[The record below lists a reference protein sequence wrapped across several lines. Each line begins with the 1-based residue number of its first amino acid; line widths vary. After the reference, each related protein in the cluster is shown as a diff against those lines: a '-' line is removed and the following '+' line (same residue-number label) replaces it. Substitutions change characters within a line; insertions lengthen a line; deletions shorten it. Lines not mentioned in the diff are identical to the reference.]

1 MPLYRI
7 TAPNG
12 LTYEIEGPDGASDAD
27 VAQAVMAQHPEAG
40 QPRKESGILS
50 ELRRGIEQPISSAVT
65 GLKSVFGTPEEEAIK
80 GVQRGQVISERAGE
94 GPSLEAVKKAYE
106 RGLLPAAG
114 EVLSQIPKALAGQV
128 GTIGSAMAG
137 ARLGAMAGAPFGPVG
152 AAIGGAGGAGAALL
166 PQFLGSNIER
176 QAAESMAKQQPVDI
190 RMGEAAKA
198 AAGQA
203 ALEGV
208 GQAVMLGKGLVKG
221 VLGLTDDAVL
231 MTAKAEQEL
240 LKKAQQSLAGAATRG
255 AAAGATEIPVEVGQ
269 QILERWQAGLP
280 LTNSDALKEYGESAY
295 LAGLIGGTV
304 GGASRVMERGAA
316 RDRLAQQPPAAEP
329 PGQLPPTAPPGTQGE
344 MFTPEEMGRPP
355 APSAAPAAEPEPV
368 APGATQPTEQL
379 GLGLEAVRE
388 YADLV
393 QERERLRQ
401 QEQTPEVKAR
411 IAQLTQDLIDRNTFE
426 IDTLRGQKAQEE
438 EGARRFPALAAA
450 PQREPSPQ
458 GDLFGGTEDFVLPE
472 RKEPAVSAPAL
483 KVTPG
488 KAPVQRR
495 VPLQP
500 MREGVTRE
508 TPEPTITSEDIML
521 TAIPLGKGV
530 QKWVQNNVWGRTRSQ
545 LQDLVTRQ
553 PDLIKGSSPRAR
565 LLRVLTAP
573 EVPSFQEAINE
584 PATAA
589 QPTPEP
595 TTERGGDQPGLELP
609 SGPTGPGGVGGPAA
623 TPARPARPVRRRLA
637 PAGEPVSPGGVTE
650 GAERG
655 ALNEPS
661 PAVVRTPGV
670 AETLPTSAPETAA
683 PTAVE
688 QPAPD
693 TAIETVDEEAARK
706 KEAADMAERMRA
718 AGKRPPRV
726 APPRVETAPRAAA
739 EPTELPEKLRE
750 PTGINTFG
758 VEEPEVTRGPQGML
772 FPMSKREEMDYAR
785 EADRRAEEAR
795 AAEEEAALEERRP
808 KPRAQ
813 TPEGQLRLDLTNK
826 PEPTPEP
833 KVEPKAQPTWADA
846 YELGNQFVVYQD
858 DEVALVRGLNRFG
871 QSSYFPMTRNGAISN
886 GTIEAQTDKSRL
898 FTPEQLARLRKVAE
912 DLHTQEAALAAKY
925 PDGPLTDAKTNVVGG
940 DSVDAKYTQY
950 LSELLKSLGLGDL
963 KVFMYHADDVQGAE
977 NTDKH
982 RLYGTY
988 SAMQKF
994 RPKETDGAVRSYDLN
1009 KNVYGM
1015 YIRGGMSTELTLE
1028 TIAHEMGHIIE
1039 SRLQDL
1045 ADARTQQAI
1054 QDEYNAWYAKS
1065 KGLNI
1070 REFVHGLRNR
1080 FTMDSEGIKLE
1091 GKVGDQPATKMRD
1104 FEDYW
1109 ASKSEWFA
1117 DNVSRWATTNEK
1129 PLTITE
1135 KFFSMVAQKMRDL
1148 VAIVTGRKYPP
1159 AKSVADFLNK
1169 MGPPDLMP
1177 SESESRRIGGEP
1189 VKEQFSVSYSTEQL
1203 VDSMGDLNPPQ
1214 KSALRSIIDGFK
1226 SQADPSLGVK
1236 FRTQVTDI
1244 AASIERRLHEKFNGA
1259 VRDSLG
1265 NLNPMGLYRQAQD
1278 YTKMLLEYFQQGSL
1292 VKDKTTG
1299 LWKVTTAGDVNAPSR
1314 VYDLLD
1320 AWGKKNGYSF
1330 DRATQIASRILEGVR
1345 LNEMR
1350 ESNRT
1355 QGTEFLLHLTDAQID
1370 QLVAE
1375 YRADPDLK
1383 ALSDAMDAPRKAL
1396 VDKMVEAG
1404 RLSPEMGKQW
1414 KDVIG
1419 YVPFD
1424 RIDDFETKFS
1434 KIKKV
1439 SGRGI
1444 AQLGK
1449 LPELVGSKERPVGN
1463 VFDNYLNTLGWMVGQ
1478 TIKNDA
1484 SVQTLR
1490 ALEDLGQAKFLGNTP
1505 QFKDNTASAYVNGE
1519 QKYWE
1524 LPSKYDVMA
1533 FKDLLPPKA
1542 GYLKLLGEAS
1552 NILRTTV
1559 TALPPF
1565 ALKQVVDDIQRAIL
1579 TSGVKSPTAI
1589 VWRSLTNFPKLAFA
1603 ELRGIRHPIVKD
1615 AEAMG
1620 FSGAFDFVQGKPA
1633 ASLLADMGYKPRG
1646 WIKEALH
1653 RLEGITRASDLAVR
1667 KAIYD
1672 QTIKEGGDALLAQ
1685 TRAREFINFRRRGAS
1700 DLVGAMVTTIPFF
1713 NAYVQGM
1720 DVLYRAASGIDS
1732 SSSVTRAQARKL
1744 FWNRAAAV
1752 TAMSM
1757 LYALG
1762 KDDDDEQYKEADLRT
1777 RDSNWFIGGAKISV
1791 PGELGAIFKV
1801 IPERIAEYYKRQGT
1815 PEEQDAFEA
1824 MRTALSYM
1832 YEQYVGRTTPLPQAV
1847 KPLIEAWTNYSFL
1860 TGRPLEGIYQRSML
1874 PSQRRAE
1881 STSELA
1887 LAISKF
1893 AKDQVGV
1900 EVSPIMID
1908 NTLRGYFGSTAA
1920 MTTMVTDGLL
1930 NPTRVDRPLHKWA
1943 LLSNYMIDPVGTRR
1957 LGEFYEEREKVG
1969 QLNTTLNDLAK
1980 TDIKAAEA
1988 FAEKHAG
1995 ELAMNTYI
2003 NATLEQLEQTRAY
2016 RKYLNSPDGAA
2027 EMDKAEREREIA
2039 EIRKYEVELVS
2050 WLREAK
2056 AMMRNEAR

>member
-1 MPLYRI
+1 M
-7 TAPNG
+7 AF
-12 LTYEIEGPDGASDAD
+12 D
-27 VAQAVMAQHPEAG
+27 VAAARAAGYSDQEIAEYLGSQNKFDTGAALKAGYTPEEIIG
-40 QPRKESGILS
+40 HLGGGKPPKESGVLS
-50 ELRRGIEQPISSAVT
+50 ELRRGIEQPISSAIT
-65 GLKSVFGTPEEEAIK
+65 GVKSIFGTPEEEAIR
-80 GVQRGQVISERAGE
+80 GVQRGREISERAGE

-114 EVLSQIPKALAGQV
+114 EVLSQIPKALAGQA

-152 AAIGGAGGAGAALL
+152 AVIGGAGGAGAALL

-176 QAAESMAKQQPVDI
+176 QAAESMEKQQPVNI

-203 ALEGV
+203 ALEGA
-208 GQAVMLGKGLVKG
+208 GQAFMLGKGLVKG
-221 VLGLTDDAVL
+221 VLGLTDDVAL

-240 LKKAQQSLAGAATRG
+240 LKKAQQSVTGAATRG
-255 AAAGATEIPVEVGQ
+255 AAIGATEIPVEVGQ

-280 LTNSDALKEYGESAY
+280 LTNADAMKEYGESAY

-316 RDRLAQQPPAAEP
+316 QDKLAQRPPTEQPAPEAPPAEP
-329 PGQLPPTAPPGTQGE
+329 PLQLGMSQP
-344 MFTPEEMGRPP
+344 FTPVVFPDGTVARSPEDVRAYEEEQFRKKYEPQPVQEPQQMDLFGQEDLKLRGEP
-355 APSAAPAAEPEPV
+355 APAAPAPKTAANVQEAVDMLAAQERADQRQAEAGRKELE
-368 APGATQPTEQL
+368 AAGQQRL
-379 GLGLEAVRE
+379 GLR
-388 YADLV
+388 
-393 QERERLRQ
+393 R
-401 QEQTPEVKAR
+401 TPE
-411 IAQLTQDLIDRNTFE
+411 
-426 IDTLRGQKAQEE
+426 G
-438 EGARRFPALAAA
+438 
-450 PQREPSPQ
+450 EPTTT
-458 GDLFGGTEDFVLPE
+458 G
-472 RKEPAVSAPAL
+472 R
-483 KVTPG
+483 
-488 KAPVQRR
+488 
-495 VPLQP
+495 
-500 MREGVTRE
+500 
-508 TPEPTITSEDIML
+508 PEPTITAEDIML

-530 QKWVQNNVWGRTRSQ
+530 QKWVENNVWGRTRSQ

-553 PDLIKGSSPRAR
+553 PDLAKGPSPRAR

-573 EVPSFQEAINE
+573 EVPAFQETRRE
-584 PATAA
+584 
-589 QPTPEP
+589 PTPTPQPAAEP
-595 TTERGGDQPGLELP
+595 TTGLGRDQQGLEVP
-609 SGPTGPGGVGGPAA
+609 SEPARPGDVGGVPAA
-623 TPARPARPVRRRLA
+623 PGRPARPVRRRLA
-637 PAGEPVSPGGVTE
+637 PVEQPVDE
-650 GAERG
+650 GRAPQVAERG

-661 PAVVRTPGV
+661 PAVVPTAEV
-670 AETLPTSAPETAA
+670 APVVPEAAPEAAA
-683 PTAVE
+683 PVKVE
-688 QPAPD
+688 QPAPAGTFEALAQSVAGKEALPEETPAPETKPKSPFD
-693 TAIETVDEEAARK
+693 WRGQPSEFGLQLQKEADERRSTATRPGQTLAALKQEISAGKGIAAAALRRMVQSGKVVLEEKHPSGEKIGGLFDGKKVTLYADGIPAGEAMAVAMHEVAAHMGMRKLLGDAQYNAIIDRILGMASAKANSQERALAQRALARIPGADIERGPDVARDEAVAYYVEELAKAEASGELPKAGPLRNLWNRVKTAIVTAINRALGTKFGISDFTAQDIGAIAQAAFV
-706 KEAADMAERMRA
+706 KES
-718 AGKRPPRV
+718 
-726 APPRVETAPRAAA
+726 T
-739 EPTELPEKLRE
+739 T
-750 PTGINTFG
+750 G
-758 VEEPEVTRGPQGML
+758 VEERGP
-772 FPMSKREEMDYAR
+772 
-785 EADRRAEEAR
+785 
-795 AAEEEAALEERRP
+795 
-808 KPRAQ
+808 
-813 TPEGQLRLDLTNK
+813 
-826 PEPTPEP
+826 
-833 KVEPKAQPTWADA
+833 
-846 YELGNQFVVYQD
+846 
-858 DEVALVRGLNRFG
+858 
-871 QSSYFPMTRNGAISN
+871 
-886 GTIEAQTDKSRL
+886 
-898 FTPEQLARLRKVAE
+898 
-912 DLHTQEAALAAKY
+912 
-925 PDGPLTDAKTNVVGG
+925 
-940 DSVDAKYTQY
+940 
-950 LSELLKSLGLGDL
+950 
-963 KVFMYHADDVQGAE
+963 
-977 NTDKH
+977 
-982 RLYGTY
+982 
-988 SAMQKF
+988 
-994 RPKETDGAVRSYDLN
+994 
-1009 KNVYGM
+1009 
-1015 YIRGGMSTELTLE
+1015 
-1028 TIAHEMGHIIE
+1028 
-1039 SRLQDL
+1039 
-1045 ADARTQQAI
+1045 
-1054 QDEYNAWYAKS
+1054 
-1065 KGLNI
+1065 
-1070 REFVHGLRNR
+1070 
-1080 FTMDSEGIKLE
+1080 
-1091 GKVGDQPATKMRD
+1091 
-1104 FEDYW
+1104 
-1109 ASKSEWFA
+1109 
-1117 DNVSRWATTNEK
+1117 
-1129 PLTITE
+1129 
-1135 KFFSMVAQKMRDL
+1135 
-1148 VAIVTGRKYPP
+1148 
-1159 AKSVADFLNK
+1159 
-1169 MGPPDLMP
+1169 
-1177 SESESRRIGGEP
+1177 
-1189 VKEQFSVSYSTEQL
+1189 VKQQFSVSYSTEQL
-1203 VDSMGDLNPPQ
+1203 IDSMGALEPKQRTGLRAIITGFQNQ
-1214 KSALRSIIDGFK
+1214 K
-1226 SQADPSLGVK
+1226 DPSLGVK
-1236 FRTQVTDI
+1236 FRTQVADI

-1292 VKDKTTG
+1292 VKDKSTG
-1299 LWKVTTAGDVNAPSR
+1299 LWKVTTAADVNAPSR

-1424 RIDDFETKFS
+1424 RIDDFESKFS
-1434 KIKKV
+1434 KVKKV

-1519 QKYWE
+1519 QKFWE

-1533 FKDLLPPKA
+1533 FKDLTPPKS
-1542 GYLKLLGEAS
+1542 GYLKLLGQAS

-1589 VWRSLTNFPKLAFA
+1589 VWRSLTNFPKLALA

-1672 QTIKEGGDALLAQ
+1672 QTVKEGGDALLAQ

-1700 DLVGAMVTTIPFF
+1700 DFVGAMVTTIPFF

-1752 TAMSM
+1752 TALSM

-1777 RDSNWFIGGAKISV
+1777 RDSNWFIGGTKISV

-1801 IPERIAEYYKRQGT
+1801 IPERIVEYYKRQGT

-1824 MRTALSYM
+1824 MRTALTYM
-1832 YEQYVGRTTPLPQAV
+1832 YEQYVGRTVPIPQAA
-1847 KPLIEAWTNYSFL
+1847 KPLLEAWTNYSFL
-1860 TGRPLEGIYQRSML
+1860 TGRPLEGIHQKAML

-1893 AKDQVGV
+1893 AKDQIGV

-1920 MTTMVTDGLL
+1920 MTTMVTDSLL

-1980 TDIKAAEA
+1980 TDIAAAEA

-1995 ELAMNTYI
+1995 ALAMNTYI

-2027 EMDKAEREREIA
+2027 EMSKAEREREIE
-2039 EIRKYEVELVS
+2039 EIRRTEVELVS

-2056 AMMRNEAR
+2056 AMMRNEYR

>member
-12 LTYEIEGPDGASDAD
+12 LTYEIEGPDGASDAQ
-27 VAQAVMAQHPEAG
+27 VAQAVMAQFPEAG

-50 ELRRGIEQPISSAVT
+50 ELRRGIEQPISSAIT
-65 GLKSVFGTPEEEAIK
+65 GVKSVFGTPEEEAIK

-114 EVLSQIPKALAGQV
+114 EVISQIPKALAGQV

-255 AAAGATEIPVEVGQ
+255 AAIGTTEIPVEVGQ

-280 LTNSDALKEYGESAY
+280 LTNSEALKEYGESAY

-316 RDRLAQQPPAAEP
+316 RDRLAQRPPAAEP
-329 PGQLPPTAPPGTQGE
+329 PGQLPPGTQGE

-355 APSAAPAAEPEPV
+355 TPPAAPAAEPEPV

-411 IAQLTQDLIDRNTFE
+411 IDQLTQDLIDRNTFE

-472 RKEPAVSAPAL
+472 RKEAAPVPTPAP
-483 KVTPG
+483 KIKPG

-508 TPEPTITSEDIML
+508 TPESTITSEDIML

-670 AETLPTSAPETAA
+670 AETLPTPAPETAA

-688 QPAPD
+688 QPAPAG
-693 TAIETVDEEAARK
+693 TIEAVDEEAARK

-726 APPRVETAPRAAA
+726 APPRVETTPRAAA

-772 FPMSKREEMDYAR
+772 FPMSKREEM
-785 EADRRAEEAR
+785 E
-795 AAEEEAALEERRP
+795 
-808 KPRAQ
+808 
-813 TPEGQLRLDLTNK
+813 
-826 PEPTPEP
+826 
-833 KVEPKAQPTWADA
+833 
-846 YELGNQFVVYQD
+846 
-858 DEVALVRGLNRFG
+858 
-871 QSSYFPMTRNGAISN
+871 
-886 GTIEAQTDKSRL
+886 
-898 FTPEQLARLRKVAE
+898 
-912 DLHTQEAALAAKY
+912 
-925 PDGPLTDAKTNVVGG
+925 
-940 DSVDAKYTQY
+940 
-950 LSELLKSLGLGDL
+950 
-963 KVFMYHADDVQGAE
+963 
-977 NTDKH
+977 
-982 RLYGTY
+982 
-988 SAMQKF
+988 
-994 RPKETDGAVRSYDLN
+994 
-1009 KNVYGM
+1009 
-1015 YIRGGMSTELTLE
+1015 
-1028 TIAHEMGHIIE
+1028 
-1039 SRLQDL
+1039 
-1045 ADARTQQAI
+1045 
-1054 QDEYNAWYAKS
+1054 YAKS
-1065 KGLNI
+1065 KEAERVPEEQAPAAVEKDERQQELDFTAEEAPAPAAKTPTPTDEAIFNAVNGKPMIEVAQWAAKNLPDPDQKVIAQRILVKLRQLQELGAVLQPIKVTKDGYSLTSGAKGTTLYERGKKGAPSSISITLNHPSNGEQSGTSPEVI
-1070 REFVHGLRNR
+1070 LHELLHAATLGTIEMGRYKTAAG
-1080 FTMDSEGIKLE
+1080 T
-1091 GKVGDQPATKMRD
+1091 KVGDATRELMALTDAVIKHFNDRVASGAKLTD
-1104 FEDYW
+1104 FEERVYKRYNNALKDW
-1109 ASKSEWFA
+1109 HEILAWSM
-1117 DNVSRWATTNEK
+1117 TNREMQQYMESIPYK
-1129 PLTITE
+1129 GSSVWN
-1135 KFFSMVAQKMRDL
+1135 KFVTFIRDIL
-1148 VAIVTGRKYPP
+1148 GIP
-1159 AKSVADFLNK
+1159 AKADTAL
-1169 MGPPDLMP
+1169 
-1177 SESESRRIGGEP
+1177 SEALRVGDTLLGLT
-1189 VKEQFSVSYSTEQL
+1189 KEDIRGAELQTGKQFQVSYSTEQL

-1404 RLSPEMGKQW
+1404 RLSPEMGQQW

>member
-1 MPLYRI
+1 
-7 TAPNG
+7 
-12 LTYEIEGPDGASDAD
+12 
-27 VAQAVMAQHPEAG
+27 
-40 QPRKESGILS
+40 
-50 ELRRGIEQPISSAVT
+50 
-65 GLKSVFGTPEEEAIK
+65 
-80 GVQRGQVISERAGE
+80 
-94 GPSLEAVKKAYE
+94 
-106 RGLLPAAG
+106 
-114 EVLSQIPKALAGQV
+114 
-128 GTIGSAMAG
+128 
-137 ARLGAMAGAPFGPVG
+137 
-152 AAIGGAGGAGAALL
+152 
-166 PQFLGSNIER
+166 
-176 QAAESMAKQQPVDI
+176 
-190 RMGEAAKA
+190 
-198 AAGQA
+198 
-203 ALEGV
+203 
-208 GQAVMLGKGLVKG
+208 
-221 VLGLTDDAVL
+221 
-231 MTAKAEQEL
+231 
-240 LKKAQQSLAGAATRG
+240 
-255 AAAGATEIPVEVGQ
+255 
-269 QILERWQAGLP
+269 
-280 LTNSDALKEYGESAY
+280 
-295 LAGLIGGTV
+295 
-304 GGASRVMERGAA
+304 
-316 RDRLAQQPPAAEP
+316 
-329 PGQLPPTAPPGTQGE
+329 
-344 MFTPEEMGRPP
+344 
-355 APSAAPAAEPEPV
+355 
-368 APGATQPTEQL
+368 
-379 GLGLEAVRE
+379 
-388 YADLV
+388 
-393 QERERLRQ
+393 
-401 QEQTPEVKAR
+401 
-411 IAQLTQDLIDRNTFE
+411 
-426 IDTLRGQKAQEE
+426 
-438 EGARRFPALAAA
+438 
-450 PQREPSPQ
+450 
-458 GDLFGGTEDFVLPE
+458 
-472 RKEPAVSAPAL
+472 
-483 KVTPG
+483 
-488 KAPVQRR
+488 
-495 VPLQP
+495 
-500 MREGVTRE
+500 
-508 TPEPTITSEDIML
+508 
-521 TAIPLGKGV
+521 
-530 QKWVQNNVWGRTRSQ
+530 
-545 LQDLVTRQ
+545 
-553 PDLIKGSSPRAR
+553 
-565 LLRVLTAP
+565 
-573 EVPSFQEAINE
+573 
-584 PATAA
+584 
-589 QPTPEP
+589 
-595 TTERGGDQPGLELP
+595 
-609 SGPTGPGGVGGPAA
+609 
-623 TPARPARPVRRRLA
+623 
-637 PAGEPVSPGGVTE
+637 
-650 GAERG
+650 
-655 ALNEPS
+655 
-661 PAVVRTPGV
+661 
-670 AETLPTSAPETAA
+670 
-683 PTAVE
+683 
-688 QPAPD
+688 
-693 TAIETVDEEAARK
+693 
-706 KEAADMAERMRA
+706 MAERMRA

-726 APPRVETAPRAAA
+726 APPRVETTPRAAA

-772 FPMSKREEMDYAR
+772 FPMSKREEM
-785 EADRRAEEAR
+785 E
-795 AAEEEAALEERRP
+795 
-808 KPRAQ
+808 
-813 TPEGQLRLDLTNK
+813 
-826 PEPTPEP
+826 
-833 KVEPKAQPTWADA
+833 
-846 YELGNQFVVYQD
+846 
-858 DEVALVRGLNRFG
+858 
-871 QSSYFPMTRNGAISN
+871 
-886 GTIEAQTDKSRL
+886 
-898 FTPEQLARLRKVAE
+898 
-912 DLHTQEAALAAKY
+912 
-925 PDGPLTDAKTNVVGG
+925 
-940 DSVDAKYTQY
+940 
-950 LSELLKSLGLGDL
+950 
-963 KVFMYHADDVQGAE
+963 
-977 NTDKH
+977 
-982 RLYGTY
+982 
-988 SAMQKF
+988 
-994 RPKETDGAVRSYDLN
+994 
-1009 KNVYGM
+1009 
-1015 YIRGGMSTELTLE
+1015 
-1028 TIAHEMGHIIE
+1028 
-1039 SRLQDL
+1039 
-1045 ADARTQQAI
+1045 
-1054 QDEYNAWYAKS
+1054 YAKS
-1065 KGLNI
+1065 KEAERVPEEQAPAAVEKDERQQELDFTAEEAPAPAAKTPTPTDEAIFNAVNGKPMIEVAQWAAKNLPDPDQKVIAQRILVKLRQLQELGAVLQPIKVTKDGYSLTSGAKGTTLYERGKKGAPSSISITLNHPSNGEQSGTSPEVI
-1070 REFVHGLRNR
+1070 LHELLHAATLGTIEMGRYKTAAG
-1080 FTMDSEGIKLE
+1080 T
-1091 GKVGDQPATKMRD
+1091 KVGDATRELMALTDAVIKHFNDRVASGAKLTD
-1104 FEDYW
+1104 FEERVYKRYNNALKDW
-1109 ASKSEWFA
+1109 HEILAWSM
-1117 DNVSRWATTNEK
+1117 TNREMQQYMESIPYK
-1129 PLTITE
+1129 GSSVWN
-1135 KFFSMVAQKMRDL
+1135 KFVTFIRDIL
-1148 VAIVTGRKYPP
+1148 GIP
-1159 AKSVADFLNK
+1159 AKADTAL
-1169 MGPPDLMP
+1169 
-1177 SESESRRIGGEP
+1177 SEALRVGDTLLGLT
-1189 VKEQFSVSYSTEQL
+1189 KEDIRGAELQTGKQFQVSYSTEQL

-1404 RLSPEMGKQW
+1404 RLSPEMGQQW

>member
-1 MPLYRI
+1 M
-7 TAPNG
+7 AF
-12 LTYEIEGPDGASDAD
+12 D
-27 VAQAVMAQHPEAG
+27 VAAARAAGYSDQEIAEYLGSQNKFDTGAALRAGYTPEEIIG
-40 QPRKESGILS
+40 HLGGGKPPKESGVLS
-50 ELRRGIEQPISSAVT
+50 ELRRGIEQPISSAIT
-65 GLKSVFGTPEEEAIK
+65 GVKSIFGTPEEEAIK
-80 GVQRGQVISERAGE
+80 GVQRGREISERAGE

-114 EVLSQIPKALAGQV
+114 EVLSQIPKALAGQA

-152 AAIGGAGGAGAALL
+152 AVIGGAGGAGAALL

-176 QAAESMAKQQPVDI
+176 QAAESMEKQQPVNI

-203 ALEGV
+203 ALEGA
-208 GQAVMLGKGLVKG
+208 GQAFMLGKGLVKG
-221 VLGLTDDAVL
+221 VLGLTDDVAL

-240 LKKAQQSLAGAATRG
+240 LKKAQQSVTGAATRG
-255 AAAGATEIPVEVGQ
+255 AAIGATEIPVEVGQ

-280 LTNSDALKEYGESAY
+280 LTNADAMKEYGESAY

-316 RDRLAQQPPAAEP
+316 QDKLAQR
-329 PGQLPPTAPPGTQGE
+329 PPTAPPAITPEQPAPEAPPAEPPLQLGVSQP
-344 MFTPEEMGRPP
+344 FTPVVFPDGTVARSPEDVRAYEEEQFRKKYEPQPVREPQQMDLFGQEDLKLRGEP
-355 APSAAPAAEPEPV
+355 APAAPAPKTAANVQEAVDMLAAQERADQRQAEAGRKELE
-368 APGATQPTEQL
+368 AAGQQRL
-379 GLGLEAVRE
+379 GLR
-388 YADLV
+388 
-393 QERERLRQ
+393 R
-401 QEQTPEVKAR
+401 TPE
-411 IAQLTQDLIDRNTFE
+411 
-426 IDTLRGQKAQEE
+426 G
-438 EGARRFPALAAA
+438 
-450 PQREPSPQ
+450 EPTTT
-458 GDLFGGTEDFVLPE
+458 G
-472 RKEPAVSAPAL
+472 R
-483 KVTPG
+483 
-488 KAPVQRR
+488 
-495 VPLQP
+495 
-500 MREGVTRE
+500 
-508 TPEPTITSEDIML
+508 PEPTTTAEDVML
-521 TAIPLGKGV
+521 TAIPLPKGV
-530 QKWVQNNVWGRTRSQ
+530 QKWVENNVWGRTRTQ

-553 PDLIKGSSPRAR
+553 PDLAKGPSPRAR

-573 EVPSFQEAINE
+573 EVPAFQETRRE
-584 PATAA
+584 
-589 QPTPEP
+589 PTPTPQPAAEP
-595 TTERGGDQPGLELP
+595 TTGLGRDQQGLEVP
-609 SGPTGPGGVGGPAA
+609 SEPARPGDVGGVPAA
-623 TPARPARPVRRRLA
+623 PGRPARPVRRRLA
-637 PAGEPVSPGGVTE
+637 PVEQPVDE
-650 GAERG
+650 GRAPQVPERG

-661 PAVVRTPGV
+661 PAVVPATGV
-670 AETLPTSAPETAA
+670 APVVPEAAPETAA
-683 PTAVE
+683 PVKVE
-688 QPAPD
+688 QPAPAG
-693 TAIETVDEEAARK
+693 TFEALAQSVAGKETLPEEAPAPETKPKSPFDWRGQPSEFGLQLQ
-706 KEAADMAERMRA
+706 KEADERRSTA
-718 AGKRPPRV
+718 TRPGQTLAALKQEISAGKGI
-726 APPRVETAPRAAA
+726 AAA
-739 EPTELPEKLRE
+739 ALRRMVQSGKVVLEEKHPSGERIGGLFDGKKVTLYADGIPAGEAMAVAMHEVAAHMGMRKLLGDAQYNAIIDRILAMASDKANSQERALAQRALGRIPGADIEKGPDVARDEAVAYYVEELAKAEASGELP
-750 PTGINTFG
+750 
-758 VEEPEVTRGPQGML
+758 
-772 FPMSKREEMDYAR
+772 
-785 EADRRAEEAR
+785 
-795 AAEEEAALEERRP
+795 
-808 KPRAQ
+808 
-813 TPEGQLRLDLTNK
+813 
-826 PEPTPEP
+826 
-833 KVEPKAQPTWADA
+833 KA
-846 YELGNQFVVYQD
+846 
-858 DEVALVRGLNRFG
+858 
-871 QSSYFPMTRNGAISN
+871 
-886 GTIEAQTDKSRL
+886 
-898 FTPEQLARLRKVAE
+898 
-912 DLHTQEAALAAKY
+912 
-925 PDGPLTDAKTNVVGG
+925 GPLRNLWNRVKT
-940 DSVDAKYTQY
+940 
-950 LSELLKSLGLGDL
+950 
-963 KVFMYHADDVQGAE
+963 
-977 NTDKH
+977 
-982 RLYGTY
+982 
-988 SAMQKF
+988 
-994 RPKETDGAVRSYDLN
+994 
-1009 KNVYGM
+1009 
-1015 YIRGGMSTELTLE
+1015 
-1028 TIAHEMGHIIE
+1028 
-1039 SRLQDL
+1039 
-1045 ADARTQQAI
+1045 
-1054 QDEYNAWYAKS
+1054 
-1065 KGLNI
+1065 
-1070 REFVHGLRNR
+1070 
-1080 FTMDSEGIKLE
+1080 
-1091 GKVGDQPATKMRD
+1091 
-1104 FEDYW
+1104 
-1109 ASKSEWFA
+1109 
-1117 DNVSRWATTNEK
+1117 
-1129 PLTITE
+1129 
-1135 KFFSMVAQKMRDL
+1135 
-1148 VAIVTGRKYPP
+1148 AIVTAINRALGTKFGISDFT
-1159 AKSVADFLNK
+1159 AQDIGAIAHAAFVKESTTGVA
-1169 MGPPDLMP
+1169 
-1177 SESESRRIGGEP
+1177 EQAP

-1203 VDSMGDLNPPQ
+1203 IDSMGDLDPQ
-1214 KSALRSIIDGFK
+1214 RKSALRSILDGFQNQK
-1226 SQADPSLGVK
+1226 DLSLGVK
-1236 FRTQVTDI
+1236 FRTQVADI
-1244 AASIERRLHEKFNGA
+1244 AASIERRLHERFNGA

-1292 VKDKTTG
+1292 VKDKSTG

-1375 YRADPDLK
+1375 YRADPDLQ
-1383 ALSDAMDAPRKAL
+1383 ALSDSMDAPRKAL

-1424 RIDDFETKFS
+1424 RIDDFESKFS
-1434 KIKKV
+1434 KVKKV

-1478 TIKNDA
+1478 TLKNDA

-1519 QKYWE
+1519 QKFWE

-1533 FKDLLPPKA
+1533 FKDLTPPKS
-1542 GYLKLLGEAS
+1542 GYLKLLGQAS

-1589 VWRSLTNFPKLAFA
+1589 VWRSLTNFPKLAIA

-1615 AEAMG
+1615 AEALG

-1633 ASLLADMGYKPRG
+1633 AYLLADMGYKPRG

-1672 QTIKEGGDALLAQ
+1672 QTVKEGGDALLAQ

-1700 DLVGAMVTTIPFF
+1700 DFVGAMVTTIPFF

-1744 FWNRAAAV
+1744 FWNRAAMV
-1752 TAMSM
+1752 TALST

-1777 RDSNWFIGGAKISV
+1777 RDSNWFIGGQKLSV

-1801 IPERIAEYYKRQGT
+1801 IPERIVEYYKRQGT

-1824 MRTALSYM
+1824 MRTALTYM
-1832 YEQYVGRTTPLPQAV
+1832 YEQYVGRTVPIPQAA
-1847 KPLIEAWTNYSFL
+1847 KPLLEAWTNYSFL
-1860 TGRPLEGIYQRSML
+1860 TGRPLEGIHQKAML

-1881 STSELA
+1881 ATSELA

-1893 AKDQVGV
+1893 SKDQIGV

-1920 MTTMVTDGLL
+1920 MITMVTDSLL

-1980 TDIKAAEA
+1980 TDIAAAEA

-1995 ELAMNTYI
+1995 ALAMNTYI

-2027 EMDKAEREREIA
+2027 EMSKAEREREIE
-2039 EIRKYEVELVS
+2039 EIRRTEVELVS

-2056 AMMRNEAR
+2056 AMMRNEYR